1 MKKLDIRLVA
11 VDLDGTL
18 LNRKKEITPGT
29 RRAVQACAER
39 GIIVMPATGR
49 PATGFPAVLEAL
61 PGTRY
66 ALTSN
71 GALVYD
77 FAEKHAIY
85 EDLLSVEHTLEILDF
100 ARDYDLMVDIYT
112 DGNGYSEKRN
122 LENLEHFSFAPGM
135 TDYVIRTRI
144 PVDDMRSFVSERGR
158 PVEKIVFFF
167 HEPAGKPEME
177 RTLAQFPFLR
187 VTDALENN
195 LELNHVTA
203 NKGASLLRFGEKLGI
218 AREQIMAFGD
228 GRNDCDMIRAAGTG
242 VAMANACAELK
253 AAADMETLSNDEDGV
268 AAVLER
274 CVLD

>member
-1 MKKLDIRLVA
+1 MHDGIRLVA

-18 LNRKKEITPGT
+18 LNRKKEVTPRT
-29 RRAVQACAER
+29 RAAAEECARR
-39 GIIVMPATGR
+39 GIIFMPATGR
-49 PATGFPAVLEAL
+49 PVTGFPAVLEQL

-77 FAEKHAIY
+77 LLERRAIY
-85 EDLLSVEHTLEILDF
+85 EDLISVEHTLRVLDF
-100 ARDYDLMVDIYT
+100 ARDYDLMVDVYT
-112 DGNGYSEKRN
+112 DGNGYSEKKN
-122 LENLEHFSFAPGM
+122 LANLAHFSFAPGM
-135 TDYVIRTRI
+135 MEYVTKTRVA
-144 PVDDMRSFVSERGR
+144 VDDMRRFVLERGR

-167 HEPAGKPEME
+167 HDPGFKPEME
-177 RTLAQFPFLR
+177 RILAQFPFLR

-203 NKGASLLRFGEKLGI
+203 NKGASLLRFGERLGI
-218 AREQIMAFGD
+218 RREQIMAFGD

-253 AAADMETLSNDEDGV
+253 AAADMETVSNDEDGV
-268 AAVLER
+268 AEVLEKY
-274 CVLD
+274 VLN